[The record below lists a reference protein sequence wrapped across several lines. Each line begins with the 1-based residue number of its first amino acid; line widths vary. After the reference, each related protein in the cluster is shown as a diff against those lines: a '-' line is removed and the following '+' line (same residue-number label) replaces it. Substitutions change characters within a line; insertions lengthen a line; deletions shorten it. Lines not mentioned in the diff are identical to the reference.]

1 VHTHGFVSY
10 AGNAVQHGLSVSNDG
25 MRFLAFLTAVVVCLA
40 GECSPKVAP
49 TTLRE
54 LTTSSDLIVAG
65 EVTRVSSVKGLR
77 VAEVRVTTTMK
88 GQSSSTIYYLAQPTW
103 ICDTT
108 SAIVG
113 EETLFFFTKY
123 RFDPHPAS
131 MAYVKPTGDPGTYAI
146 ENDVSPLGAFKEPT
160 GFREQINAL
169 VGDSHFWQV
178 SWAGRGQMP
187 IRDLRGTKYA
197 TLWVG
202 DVRLSESI
210 HTVSGPEP
218 EYSSFIRSAP
228 LAAILAFVQQQSKAI
243 VPRRKV
249 QGGLR

>member
-1 VHTHGFVSY
+1 
-10 AGNAVQHGLSVSNDG
+10 
-25 MRFLAFLTAVVVCLA
+25 MRFLAFLTAVVLCLA

-54 LTTSSDLIVAG
+54 LTASSDLIVVG
-65 EVTRVSSVKGLR
+65 KVTTVISVKGLH
-77 VAEVRVTTTMK
+77 VAQLQVTTTIK
-88 GQSSSTIYYLAQPTW
+88 GRSPSTIYYLAQPTW

-108 SAIVG
+108 SATVG

-131 MAYVKPTGDPGTYAI
+131 MAYVKPAGEAGVYTI
-146 ENDVSPLGAFKEPT
+146 EGGASPLVAFKEPT
-160 GFREQINAL
+160 GFREQISAV
-169 VGDSHFWQV
+169 VGDGYFWQV

-187 IRDLRGTKYA
+187 IKDLSGTKYA

-202 DVRLSESI
+202 DVRLPEGI
-210 HTVSGPEP
+210 NTVGGPDP

-228 LAAILAFVQQQSKAI
+228 LAPLLDFVRQQSKAS
-243 VPRRKV
+243 VQRRRVRSAPR
-249 QGGLR
+249 